1 MPIELTMPA
10 LSPTMEE
17 GKLAR
22 WLVAEGD
29 SVKSGDLLA
38 EIETDKATMEV
49 EAVDDGTFSKIVVPE
64 GTEGVKVGA
73 VIALITATA
82 ADASGGAPVKPEAGQ
97 PAKVEATAVDAPRV
111 AVSSLVVAPIVPA
124 AMNNGTHQA
133 KASSLARRIADAK
146 GIDLRGVNGSGPG
159 GKIVKA
165 DLGLPDSVPPRIA
178 PAVAPVVSLPA
189 YGPPAGVPHDVI
201 DLSGMRKTIARRLAE
216 AKQTVPHF
224 YLTVDCNLDALLE
237 LRGKL
242 NATLA
247 DSGVKLSVNDFL
259 IKALALALAKVPGA
273 NVQFAGDRMY
283 RFGRV
288 DVSMAVAIDGGLI
301 TPVIVDAAN
310 KRLSVIAKEAKGL
323 AALARDGKLKP
334 EHYQGGTASIS
345 NLGMF
350 GIKEMVPVINPPQGM
365 ILGIGAGERRP
376 YVVDDELAVATVLS
390 ATGSFDHRA
399 IDGAVGAE
407 LMRVFKQLVERP
419 MSMLA

>member
-49 EAVDDGTFSKIVVPE
+49 EAVDGGTFSKIVVPE

-73 VIALITATA
+73 VIALITAA
-82 ADASGGAPVKPEAGQ
+82 GAEASGGAPAKPEAGQ
-97 PAKVEATAVDAPRV
+97 PAKAAAITVDAPPV
-111 AVSSLVVAPIVPA
+111 TMSSPVVAPVVPTA
-124 AMNNGTHQA
+124 TNNGDHQA
-133 KASSLARRIADAK
+133 KASPLARRIAGAK
-146 GIDLRGVNGSGPG
+146 GLDLRGVHGSGSG

-165 DLGLPDSVPPRIA
+165 DLGLPDAAPAQSVPAATPPI
-178 PAVAPVVSLPA
+178 PT
-189 YGPPAGVPHDVI
+189 YGPPASVPHDVI
-201 DLSGMRKTIARRLAE
+201 ELSSMRKTIARRLAE

-242 NATLA
+242 NATLV

-259 IKALALALAKVPGA
+259 IKALALALAEVPNA
-273 NVQFAGDRMY
+273 NVQFAGGRMY

-288 DVSMAVAIDGGLI
+288 DVSMAVAIEGGLI

-310 KRLSVIAKEAKGL
+310 KRLSTIAKEAKEL

-334 EHYQGGTASIS
+334 EQYQGGTASIS

-376 YVVDDELAVATVLS
+376 YVVNDELAVATVLS

-399 IDGAVGAE
+399 VDGAVGAE

>member
-73 VIALITATA
+73 VIALMTATG
-82 ADASGGAPVKPEAGQ
+82 ADAAGGASVKPESLRPTKTA
-97 PAKVEATAVDAPRV
+97 AIAAEAPPVV
-111 AVSSLVVAPIVPA
+111 ASLPVVAPTVPA
-124 AMNNGTHQA
+124 AMNNGAHRA
-133 KASSLARRIADAK
+133 KASPLARRIADAK
-146 GIDLRGVNGSGPG
+146 GIDLREMNGSGPG

-165 DLGLPDSVPPRIA
+165 DLGLPD
-178 PAVAPVVSLPA
+178 VAPVPIVPAVTPTTPA
-189 YGPPAGVPHDVI
+189 YGPPAGIPHDVI
-201 DLSGMRKTIARRLAE
+201 ELSSMRKTIARRLAE

-237 LRGKL
+237 LRAKL
-242 NATLA
+242 NAALA

-259 IKALALALAKVPGA
+259 IKALALALAEVPGT

-283 RFGRV
+283 QFGRV
-288 DVSMAVAIDGGLI
+288 DVSMAVAIEGGLI

-310 KRLSVIAKEAKGL
+310 KRLSTIAKEAKEL

-334 EHYQGGTASIS
+334 QQYQGGTASIS

-350 GIKEMVPVINPPQGM
+350 GIKEMLPVINPPQGM
-365 ILGIGAGERRP
+365 ILGVGAGERRS
-376 YVVDDELAVATVLS
+376 YVVNDELAVATVLS

-399 IDGAVGAE
+399 IDGAIGAE
-407 LMRVFKQLVERP
+407 LMRVFKQTVENP
-419 MSMLA
+419 MGMLA

>member
-29 SVKSGDLLA
+29 SVKTGDLVA

-49 EAVDDGTFSKIVVPE
+49 EAIDDGTFSKIVVKE

-73 VIALITATA
+73 VIALIIAKGAET
-82 ADASGGAPVKPEAGQ
+82 SGGAPAEPEARQ
-97 PAKVEATAVDAPRV
+97 PAKAAAVDAPAVTASSAVVLPV
-111 AVSSLVVAPIVPA
+111 AG
-124 AMNNGTHQA
+124 NTRDHQA
-133 KASSLARRIADAK
+133 KASPLARRIAGAR
-146 GIDLRGVNGSGPG
+146 GIDLRAVNGSGPG
-159 GKIVKA
+159 GRIVKA
-165 DLGLPDSVPPRIA
+165 DLGLPEAA
-178 PAVAPVVSLPA
+178 PAQSVSIATPPIPA
-189 YGPPAGVPHDVI
+189 YGPPVGVPLAVI
-201 DLSGMRKTIARRLAE
+201 ELSGMRKTIARRLAE

-224 YLTVDCNLDALLE
+224 YLTVDCNLDALLA

-247 DSGVKLSVNDFL
+247 ESGVKLSVNDFL
-259 IKALALALAKVPGA
+259 IKALALGLAETPGA

-283 RFGRV
+283 RFERV
-288 DVSMAVAIDGGLI
+288 DISMAVAIEGGLI
-301 TPVIVDAAN
+301 TPIIVDAAN
-310 KRLSVIAKEAKGL
+310 KRLSIIAREAKEL
-323 AALARDGKLKP
+323 AALARAGKLKP
-334 EHYQGGTASIS
+334 EQYQGGTASIS

-350 GIKEMVPVINPPQGM
+350 GIKEMTPVINPPQGM

-376 YVVDDELAVATVLS
+376 YVVNDELAVATVLS

-407 LMRVFKQLVERP
+407 FMRVFKRLVENP
-419 MSMLA
+419 IEMLA